1 MGDFIEIIKYT
12 ILREFIEIINYTIH
26 REFIEII
33 NYTIH
38 GGFYRNYK
46 LHNTWGLL

>member
-1 MGDFIEIIKYT
+1 MGD
-12 ILREFIEIINYTIH
+12 FIEIINYTIH
-26 REFIEII
+26 GDFYKNYKLHNTWVDFIEII

-46 LHNTWGLL
+46 QYNICIL